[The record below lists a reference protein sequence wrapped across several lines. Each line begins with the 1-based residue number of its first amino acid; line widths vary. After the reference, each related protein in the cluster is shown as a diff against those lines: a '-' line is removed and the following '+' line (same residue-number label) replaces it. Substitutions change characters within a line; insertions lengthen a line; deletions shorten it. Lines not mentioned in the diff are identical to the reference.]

1 MISKEKEARKTKNI
15 EALNKIKKL
24 EIENDKLYKN
34 HSQYDSLQQKQPQRS
49 QTISPIGKY
58 VSNHRSANQT
68 QPSPSPN
75 KLKQLTKTNEENQ
88 HSLPN
93 SKYQK
98 DVKTDKKPL
107 LANKI
112 SKSKVTLKKETSPK
126 QVEPTPTPVNN
137 NLKEIE
143 RLEKLVGKQM
153 KDLERISNDP
163 SLRLQ
168 IIRLESE
175 IELNINRIK
184 ELEGTEGNAFEES
197 SIKSNSPVVEKKSSQ
212 LKIPSK
218 TFKSYPILLFNLGC
232 YLN

>member
-15 EALNKIKKL
+15 KELDKLKQFEIEHDKLNK
-24 EIENDKLYKN
+24 NN
-34 HSQYDSLQQKQPQRS
+34 SQQQTFK
-49 QTISPIGKY
+49 TISPIGKY

-68 QPSPSPN
+68 QPSPSPT
-75 KLKQLTKTNEENQ
+75 KLKSTENP
-88 HSLPN
+88 HSQSN

-98 DVKTDKKPL
+98 KDVKIDKKPLL

-112 SKSKVTLKKETSPK
+112 SKSKVTLNKETHPK
-126 QVEPTPTPVNN
+126 QVEPTPTPENN

-143 RLEKLVGKQM
+143 RLEKLVGKQI

-175 IELNINRIK
+175 IEFNINRIK
-184 ELEGTEGNAFEES
+184 ELEVTEGNILEES

-212 LKIPSK
+212 LKIPSEK
-218 TFKSYPILLFNLGC
+218 F
-232 YLN
+232 YLVENEYFL